1 VSQEPQARQP
11 EGSQFGSEGLAEKI
25 RPAGRLTC
33 VSIGRSAMK
42 ITLRVTGG
50 VTGPIGAVVRELDL
64 GALSA
69 AERAQAE
76 PLITAARLFDRPAK
90 QMVASPKPQ
99 DFRYQLDVSDG
110 PRSSQLTF
118 QLGAV
123 DAAMRALV
131 DWIED
136 NVAPTPAVSR

>member
-1 VSQEPQARQP
+1 
-11 EGSQFGSEGLAEKI
+11 
-25 RPAGRLTC
+25 
-33 VSIGRSAMK
+33 MK

-50 VTGPIGAVVRELDL
+50 VTGPIGAVVREFDPA
-64 GALSA
+64 ALSA
-69 AERAQAE
+69 AERAEAE
-76 PLITAARLFDRPAK
+76 PLIAAARLFDRPAK

-99 DFRYQLDVSDG
+99 DFRYQLDASDG
-110 PRSSQLTF
+110 AQASQLTF

-136 NVAPTPAVSR
+136 HVAPASAVSR

>member
-1 VSQEPQARQP
+1 
-11 EGSQFGSEGLAEKI
+11 
-25 RPAGRLTC
+25 
-33 VSIGRSAMK
+33 MK

-50 VTGPIGAVVRELDL
+50 VTGPIGAVVREVDL
-64 GALSA
+64 AALPA

-76 PLITAARLFDRPAK
+76 PLIAAARVFDRPVK
-90 QMVASPKPQ
+90 QMVASPRPE
-99 DFRYQLDVSDG
+99 DFRYQLDVTDG
-110 PRSSQLTF
+110 ARAGQLAF

-136 NVAPTPAVSR
+136 HVAPVSGGAR

>member
-1 VSQEPQARQP
+1 
-11 EGSQFGSEGLAEKI
+11 
-25 RPAGRLTC
+25 
-33 VSIGRSAMK
+33 MK

-50 VTGPIGAVVRELDL
+50 VAGPVGAVVREFDL
-64 GALSA
+64 AALPA

-76 PLITAARLFDRPAK
+76 PRIAAARLFDRPAK
-90 QMVASPKPQ
+90 QLVASPRPQ
-99 DFRYQLDVSDG
+99 DFRYQLDVTDEA
-110 PRSSQLTF
+110 RASQLTF

-136 NVAPTPAVSR
+136 HVAATPAVSR